1 MKWVVG
7 RKFLLGPP
15 RYRGFRFGMGGG
27 DRYFEPPTRSTAEGA
42 DAQEARSERPRV
54 VRDRPAPD
62 HTVDR
67 EPPVRYR
74 DVDSHWHRP
83 RGRSV
88 PIILPTGRSGGGWSG
103 GGSSGGGSRGSSG
116 GGNRGGIGG
125 GNRGG
130 SGGGNRGGGG
140 GGGAGGAGAVLA
152 GAGGAGAMLIKVLWW
167 VLIVAAIGAAVFLAV
182 FVVIPGILLGLQ
194 FLLIGLLIGWRA
206 MTGRPWVVEAREN
219 RAAPLIQAWEVT
231 GWKESGRVR
240 DEVAEALR
248 RGEEPRPA
256 GAVAVDVSG
265 S

>member
-1 MKWVVG
+1 MRERYVRAPDGMEWVVG

-15 RYRGFRFGMGGG
+15 RYRGFRFGLGGG
-27 DRYFEPPTRSTAEGA
+27 DRYVEPPVAATAGDGA
-42 DAQEARSERPRV
+42 GRPRV
-54 VRDRPAPD
+54 QRDRPTPD
-62 HTVDR
+62 HTVRR

-83 RGRSV
+83 RRRSG
-88 PIILPTGRSGGGWSG
+88 PIIVPTGRGSGGWGGWGGSG
-103 GGSSGGGSRGSSG
+103 SGGSSGGGD
-116 GGNRGGIGG
+116 RGGIGG
-125 GNRGG
+125 GNRGS

-140 GGGAGGAGAVLA
+140 GGGAGALLA
-152 GAGGAGAMLIKVLWW
+152 GAGGAGALLIKVLWW
-167 VLIVAAIGAAVFLAV
+167 VLIAVAIGAALFLAI

-194 FLLIGLLIGWRA
+194 FLLIGLLIAWRA

-219 RAAPLIQAWEVT
+219 RAAPLIHAWEVT

-256 GAVAVDVSG
+256 GAVAVDVTG